1 MQHIFLWWT
10 CRSYK
15 GTKYILDFLSPL
27 RKENRNEKLSFSCS
41 FNPCQLQK
49 CLLIQKFLMNRV
61 ANEREALYGT
71 KCRRET
77 FCPASCASLLWWSAG
92 RNQWFQKV
100 SEEKQQYLILIFF
113 VPSFSGNTWNSDFKN
128 SYTTKVEKKVSCSC
142 CIPFQWQAVYRC
154 PCQERNIPNKN
165 LTISFSFKITLMFL
179 HSTSALLQ
187 GNLSTLLFFPC
198 RQLSFLTFATENG
211 TVFY

>member
-100 SEEKQQYLILIFF
+100 SEEKQQYLILIFLYPASQVTPGILILKIHILRKWRRRSP
-113 VPSFSGNTWNSDFKN
+113 VPAAFLSNDRLFTDALA
-128 SYTTKVEKKVSCSC
+128 KKEISQTR
-142 CIPFQWQAVYRC
+142 IWQF
-154 PCQERNIPNKN
+154 P
-165 LTISFSFKITLMFL
+165 
-179 HSTSALLQ
+179 SALK
-187 GNLSTLLFFPC
+187 
-198 RQLSFLTFATENG
+198 
-211 TVFY
+211 